1 MGQSATELKQEIAQT
16 RQNLGETLD
25 AIGDR
30 VSPGRMVER
39 RKNRM
44 VRGFQNV
51 RERVMGTASSMTDSM
66 SSSAHGAVGSIEH
79 SPEMVRE
86 RAAGNPMVA
95 GAVAFGVGALVAAAI
110 PPTRMERERASQIGE
125 KLEPMK
131 QEVMDTAKEVAQ
143 DLKEPAKEAVSEVR
157 GAASE
162 AAGEVRSTVS
172 PGSGSGSSGGST
184 SGSTSST
191 PSPAQAALNRELD
204 PPA

>member
-44 VRGFQNV
+44 TRGFQNV
-51 RERVMGTASSMTDSM
+51 RDRVMGTASSMTDSV
-66 SSSAHGAVGSIEH
+66 SSSAHGAVEQIEH

-86 RAAGNPMVA
+86 RTAGSPMVA
-95 GAVAFGVGALVAAAI
+95 GAVAFGIGALVAAAI
-110 PPTRMERERASQIGE
+110 PPTRMERERADQIGE
-125 KLEPMK
+125 KLEPVK
-131 QEVMDTAKEVAQ
+131 QEVMSAAREVAE
-143 DLKEPAKEAVSEVR
+143 DLKEPAKQAAAEVKD
-157 GAASE
+157 AASD
-162 AAGEVRSTVS
+162 AAGEVRSTVN
-172 PGSGSGSSGGST
+172 PSSSAGASSAGT
-184 SGSTSST
+184 AST